1 MGGADILVR
10 MCVHLKNYYKTRH
23 VKHLIC
29 FIIKFYKDNF
39 ANN

>member
-10 MCVHLKNYYKTRH
+10 MCVHLKIIIY
-23 VKHLIC
+23 VKRLIC
-29 FIIKFYKDNF
+29 FVINFYKDNF